1 MGKLSNLQ
9 ILRGCAA
16 LMIVIYHCGIEASEA
31 ALRNGQ
37 AMLFNYHP
45 WGNGV
50 PLFFAISGFIMI
62 ATCYDSF
69 GKSGAS
75 VDFLKRRIIRIVPLY
90 WMLTTLALVASLLL
104 PNLMK
109 MPVFDGPYVL
119 ASYLFWPAIRST
131 GDIRPLVTP
140 GWTLNLE
147 MMFYVVFA
155 VALLFPRRVGIALT
169 GAVLTVLCIAH
180 VSGIAGGTLLT
191 FWGDP
196 IVLGF
201 VFGIGIGWLFKMG
214 FRLSPAVAMVVMG
227 VGTVLLFH
235 PRLSGFAENDI
246 AVRLADA
253 IPCAILL
260 AGAMLGP
267 QVDVARYRLL
277 MPALWVGDAS
287 YSLYLVHEF
296 GLRPLRLAWTAGIG
310 SSVSLW
316 LFVAAG
322 VALSLALAFATYW
335 LFERPVTNWLNR
347 AAIKERP
354 DTARFQQRIRQATG

>member
-1 MGKLSNLQ
+1 MGKLTNLQ

-16 LMIVIYHCGIEASEA
+16 LMIVVYHCGLEASEA
-31 ALRNGQ
+31 ALRTGQ

-62 ATCYDSF
+62 VTCYDSF
-69 GKSGAS
+69 GKAGAS

-119 ASYLFWPAIRST
+119 ASYFFWPAIRST
-131 GDIRPLVTP
+131 GEIRPLVTP

-147 MMFYVVFA
+147 MMFYMVFA
-155 VALLFPRRVGIALT
+155 VALLFPRRLGMLFTMAALT
-169 GAVLTVLCIAH
+169 ALCVAQIA
-180 VSGIAGGTLLT
+180 GFAGGTLLT

-201 VFGIGIGWLFKMG
+201 VFGMGIGWLFKAG
-214 FRLSPAVAMVVMG
+214 FRLSGAVSMMVMAA
-227 VGTVLLFH
+227 GTALLFH
-235 PRLSGFAENDI
+235 PRFSGLPESDLV
-246 AVRLADA
+246 VRLADA
-253 IPCAILL
+253 VPCAILL

-296 GLRPLRLAWTAGIG
+296 GLRPLRLAWTAGVG
-310 SSVSLW
+310 GSVSLW

-322 VALSLALAFATYW
+322 IVLSLGLAFTTYW

-347 AAIKERP
+347 PRKMAHTDPR
-354 DTARFQQRIRQATG
+354 RFEQRMRQATT